1 MEQITKRDLQLAV
14 DRVNDLT
21 GMPKQPYAL
30 NPETGRHEPQAG
42 CYHLSWAYG
51 GVQLHRM
58 SLNAGCTGVTTAL
71 YTGYTTKRDLYNQ
84 IHSFIRGLEAAV

>member
-1 MEQITKRDLQLAV
+1 MERITKQHLQRTV
-14 DRVNDLT
+14 DRINSLT
-21 GMPKQPYAL
+21 GMPSQPYAMVD
-30 NPETGRHEPQAG
+30 GKCQPQAG

-58 SLNAGCTGVTTAL
+58 SLCAGCTGVTTAL

-84 IHSFIRGLEAAV
+84 MYSFIRGLEAAQ